1 MPSMEQK
8 HEKNM
13 KKIRLRN
20 KALDSL
26 IPFDAEN
33 VFRRPSPDMCWIDDG
48 RINVLDHPLFD
59 VCPLVD
65 PNLFLSF
72 VRLGARRGGEYK
84 HPSENRIK
92 KWVEKYGLPMKNL
105 PARDTPETGIS
116 LSVEKNSMP
125 VEQFRREVRN
135 AWELWTIHK
144 EVWSEDFEA
153 IMERVKTPR
162 SRWDRELVEGFD
174 SRDHG
179 DRRTVARILY
189 KPPSTAIIDTAHA
202 VLDEIATTQIAD
214 VRPRVLSE
222 LSWWC
227 PDLPSAL
234 YLQFALLRMGD
245 RPKRECK
252 NCGTL
257 FVLTRDDKYHCDE
270 TCYRTAYNHR
280 NDDTN

>member
-1 MPSMEQK
+1 
-8 HEKNM
+8 M

-48 RINVLDHPLFD
+48 RIKVVDHPLFD
-59 VCPLVD
+59 VCPLLD

-105 PARDTPETGIS
+105 PVRYRPETGFS
-116 LSVEKNSMP
+116 LSVEQHSMP
-125 VEQFRREVRN
+125 VEQFRREVHN
-135 AWELWTIHK
+135 AWDLWTIHK
-144 EVWSEDFEA
+144 EVWSEDSEA
-153 IMERVKTPR
+153 ITERVKTPR

-174 SRDHG
+174 SRDHR
-179 DRRTVARILY
+179 DRRKVARILY
-189 KPPSTAIIDTAHA
+189 KPPSTAIIGTAHA
-202 VLDEIATTQIAD
+202 VLDEIATAQIAD

-245 RPKRECK
+245 RPKRECR

-257 FVLTRDDKYHCDE
+257 FPLTRKDRYYCDE

-280 NDDTN
+280 DADTA